1 MLNKY
6 ESKPVSCSPCFQAW
20 KHLSSKVCEVME
32 ELRAV
37 QVCMENFLFVFPLP
51 RILSLCVCVSFL
63 VCLLWV
69 VNGACFLFVFV
80 LAFVCACFVSS
91 CVCVCVIVCVCVHA

>member
-37 QVCMENFLFVFPLP
+37 QVCMENFLYVFALP
-51 RILSLCVCVSFL
+51 RI
-63 VCLLWV
+63 
-69 VNGACFLFVFV
+69 
-80 LAFVCACFVSS
+80 
-91 CVCVCVIVCVCVHA
+91 